1 MADALV
7 LRALRGNAKQL
18 DLSGKK
24 LRRVPKAVGRLFELN
39 RLQLKNN
46 LISDLPAELQA
57 LNNLT
62 ELNLGNNSFEALPEV
77 LKHLRQLRKLHL
89 FDNKLEALS
98 PNVLECLENLTFLNL
113 NKNKLTTLPEEICR
127 LAQLKYLTVNNN
139 QLESIPSKLCLL
151 QHLCELHLAHNKLKS
166 LPHDIGYLTNL
177 KKLSVPRN
185 EIQVLPEIKM
195 TRTFVYR
202 ILRKQELCVLRNLK
216 VLDVAGNQLHIFP
229 TKLLHLKLEEFYYEQ
244 NPLLEKDLIAS
255 TQMNE
260 VLTLQEITARYI
272 LNGLSGNSLTEA
284 LEHYPEARKILAHA
298 SLCAVCKRS
307 FLNTW
312 LECVSFVD
320 LAKKISITS
329 PVHVV
334 PIRALLCS
342 YRCFNESGHQFYG
355 IAIP

>member
-1 MADALV
+1 MT
-7 LRALRGNAKQL
+7 L
-18 DLSGKK
+18 DLSV
-24 LRRVPKAVGRLFELN
+24 LCLCPDSQTTLLPQPSCTHADA
-39 RLQLKNN
+39 
-46 LISDLPAELQA
+46 ISCKSNPTSVNIHLVL
-57 LNNLT
+57 LT

-139 QLESIPSKLCLL
+139 QLESVPSKLCLL

-185 EIQVLPEIKM
+185 EIQVLPE
-195 TRTFVYR
+195 
-202 ILRKQELCVLRNLK
+202 ELCVLRNLK

-229 TKLLHLKLEEFYYEQ
+229 TKEMCKSKSAKHFPLHCQAVDKSCPRDQRNLLYLKLEEFYYEQ
-244 NPLLEKDLIAS
+244 NPLLEKDLITS

-272 LNGLSGNSLTEA
+272 LNGLSGNSLSEA

-342 YRCFNESGHQFYG
+342 YKCFNESGHQFYG